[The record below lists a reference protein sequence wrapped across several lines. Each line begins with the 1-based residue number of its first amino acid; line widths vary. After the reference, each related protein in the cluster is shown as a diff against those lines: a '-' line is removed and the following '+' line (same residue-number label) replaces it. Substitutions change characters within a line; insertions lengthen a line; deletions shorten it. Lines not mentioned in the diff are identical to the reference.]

1 MILKTSF
8 TRDDNSKDPKV
19 EIRDSA
25 AFVVFKIVKL
35 GYGTLEEVKRF
46 TAKEAIQIL
55 KFENFIADYDR
66 ILAERIKNDYRG

>member
-1 MILKTSF
+1 M
-8 TRDDNSKDPKV
+8 
-19 EIRDSA
+19 
-25 AFVVFKIVKL
+25 

-66 ILAERIKNDYRG
+66 VLSERIKNDYRG